1 MTKKSNSHFKRGSG
15 MFACQSCGHNTRHT
29 GGDGA
34 DLKLCSL
41 CYDLAG
47 ESNHFSDNQK
57 TYESADNVRAMCA
70 ALDKQSGEGTAKR
83 EFADVCAAVGYGA
96 APEPVAAPAKDE
108 TEMLMT
114 IDAACKFIRAS
125 RIRASRNRAIHIA
138 VHQHAPIEGDD
149 GKVFPIYGHIKV
161 SAPAACKF
169 VEDAYKGFEERGGR
183 VRINVLGSCMF
194 VGQ

>member
-1 MTKKSNSHFKRGSG
+1 
-15 MFACQSCGHNTRHT
+15 MFACNVCGHNTRHT
-29 GGDGA
+29 GGDNA

-47 ESNHFSDNQK
+47 EDNHISDNQK

-83 EFADVCAAVGYGA
+83 EFPSVCAAVGFDQ
-96 APEPVAAPAKDE
+96 PVPVAAPAAE

-114 IDAACKFIRAS
+114 IDAACKF
-125 RIRASRNRAIHIA
+125 IRASRNRAIHIA
-138 VHQHAPIEGDD
+138 VHQHAPIEGDVD
-149 GKVFPIYGHIKV
+149 KVFPIYGHIKV
-161 SAPAACKF
+161 SAPVACQF
-169 VEDAYKGFEERGGR
+169 VQDAYKGFEERGGR
-183 VRINVLGSCMF
+183 VRINILGSCMF

>member
-15 MFACQSCGHNTRHT
+15 MFTCQSCGHNTRHT

-57 TYESADNVRAMCA
+57 TYDSADNVRAMCA

-83 EFADVCAAVGYGA
+83 EFPDVCAAVGYGA
-96 APEPVAAPAKDE
+96 APAKYE

-114 IDAACKFIRAS
+114 IDAACKF
-125 RIRASRNRAIHIA
+125 IRASRNRAIHIA
-138 VHQHAPIEGDD
+138 VHQHAPIEGDA

-183 VRINVLGSCMF
+183 VRMVVCDICIF
-194 VGQ
+194 VG